1 MKVKYIEK
9 QKGGVGDTLAD
20 VNKAKKELG
29 WMPMI
34 NIYKGLE
41 KYIKCYKKNL
51 SLKKKALPK
60 KNYTLYVI
68 GGIR

>member
-9 QKGGVGDTLAD
+9 QKGDVGDTLAD

-29 WMPMI
+29 WMPML

-41 KYIKCYKKNL
+41 KYIKWYK
-51 SLKKKALPK
+51 
-60 KNYTLYVI
+60 
-68 GGIR
+68 R